1 MIEKN
6 QKILVACVIKE
17 LEKFE
22 LNIFIVNLIEMS
34 KLICALC
41 SKKLQ
46 EPKLCPHCS
55 QIFCKECINNYLSE
69 KHFCPTCDNY
79 IIDLVDCARLVE

>member
-1 MIEKN
+1 
-6 QKILVACVIKE
+6 
-17 LEKFE
+17 
-22 LNIFIVNLIEMS
+22 MS

-55 QIFCKECINNYLSE
+55 QIFCRDCINTYLAE

-79 IIDLVDCARLVE
+79 IIDLVDCARLVDEV

>member
-46 EPKLCPHCS
+46 EPKLFNWF
-55 QIFCKECINNYLSE
+55 IFVKIARPGYAPTVGSLIACIEVMMY
-69 KHFCPTCDNY
+69 
-79 IIDLVDCARLVE
+79 